1 MVNVGIAPGV
11 AFEAAFYNALQ
22 SQHLDHAA
30 NGSMHQAGGRAPPD
44 PLELAELLE
53 LMGQTG
59 LPGNAQLL
67 SSIQA
72 ALCNLIDDQHPGMT
86 AQVAL
91 KQVQA
96 LLNLAA
102 LPTPQLFS
110 KVGVLVLQAAADGD
124 SRNQQGGVEL
134 LRQLCSITQAVA
146 DNPLVGPKFLKA
158 APRQEASSAG
168 TPRDHL
174 LHLQDI
180 LTSCTDPGTTEDQDL
195 LLLRAQQLLSK
206 VAEVGDCWQSQG
218 GQCEDSLPESQVLS
232 KPSRGSKK
240 GGKKD

>member
-1 MVNVGIAPGV
+1 
-11 AFEAAFYNALQ
+11 
-22 SQHLDHAA
+22 
-30 NGSMHQAGGRAPPD
+30 
-44 PLELAELLE
+44 
-53 LMGQTG
+53 MGQAG
-59 LPGNAQLL
+59 LPGSAQLL

-72 ALCNLIDDQHPGMT
+72 ALCHLIDDQHSGMT

-102 LPTPQLFS
+102 LPTPQLVS
-110 KVGVLVLQAAADGD
+110 KVGGLVLQAAADGN
-124 SRNQQGGVEL
+124 SRDEQGGVEL

-146 DNPLVGPKFLKA
+146 DNPLLGPKFSKA
-158 APRQEASSAG
+158 SPWQEASSA
-168 TPRDHL
+168 PWDL
-174 LHLQDI
+174 LLQLQDI
-180 LTSCTDPGTTEDQDL
+180 LTSCTDPGTTEAQDL

-206 VAEVGDCWQSQG
+206 VAEVSDCWQSQG

-240 GGKKD
+240 GGKKDGGRADEQESMFDAFIDQQLSMLKQRQTEVT